1 MDARKVFKRKWLS
14 KKLEVF
20 KRLFPAGSVQIK
32 QCEDDILDY
41 DSREIKAETDK
52 YLEFL
57 RENDEKPTRVFV
69 NLGKMCRL

>member
-1 MDARKVFKRKWLS
+1 VDARKVFKRKWLA

-41 DSREIKAETDK
+41 DSRELKAETDK
-52 YLEFL
+52 YLEF
-57 RENDEKPTRVFV
+57 
-69 NLGKMCRL
+69 